1 VRTNKIKTYIY
12 LLIGL
17 PFSFS
22 LEKNNLVV
30 SMNNIENSYS
40 RRKFAKLNGTSHGT
54 ESRNGKNFEFDSDIA
69 TVNGDDKHDDYAMS
83 EPVPA
88 ARTRPTPPKKPIR
101 LSLQRAQSLQAV
113 VDSNNIL
120 DSISLGDNKK
130 RAMKR
135 LHRSDINGND
145 KGVLSKLNG
154 TYSRSIDFSSKFIDS
169 NIITSSLG
177 RQKYV

>member
-1 VRTNKIKTYIY
+1 
-12 LLIGL
+12 
-17 PFSFS
+17 
-22 LEKNNLVV
+22 
-30 SMNNIENSYS
+30 MNNIENSYS
-40 RRKFAKLNGTSHGT
+40 KRKFAKLNGIPHGNDP
-54 ESRNGKNFEFDSDIA
+54 RNGKNVEFESDIG

-88 ARTRPTPPKKPIR
+88 PRVRPTPPRKPIR

-113 VDSNNIL
+113 VDANNIL
-120 DSISLGDNKK
+120 DSISIGDKK

-135 LHRSDINGND
+135 IHKSDINGND
-145 KGVLSKLNG
+145 KAVTSKLNG
-154 TYSRSIDFSSKFIDS
+154 TYSRSIDFSSKFMDS